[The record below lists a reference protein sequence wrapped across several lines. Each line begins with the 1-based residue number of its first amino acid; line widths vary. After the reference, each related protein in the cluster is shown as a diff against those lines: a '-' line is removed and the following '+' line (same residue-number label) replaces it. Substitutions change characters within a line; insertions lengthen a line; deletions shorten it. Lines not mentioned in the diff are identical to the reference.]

1 MKLKLEYLAG
11 CGAFTACCFRT
22 PFYGKEVS
30 SLELICGNPGRL
42 CGSRRVCFWYAGGM
56 IPG

>member
-30 SLELICGNPGRL
+30 SLELMCGNGAAVREPQSLLLVDRK
-42 CGSRRVCFWYAGGM
+42 SVV
-56 IPG
+56 